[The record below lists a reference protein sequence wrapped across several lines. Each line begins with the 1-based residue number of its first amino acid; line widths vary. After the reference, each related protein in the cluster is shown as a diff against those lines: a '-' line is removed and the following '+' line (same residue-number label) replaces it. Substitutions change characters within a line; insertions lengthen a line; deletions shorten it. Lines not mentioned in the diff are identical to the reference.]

1 MKKQWPVWIL
11 LLLLTGSCFNV
22 REPETP
28 KPDTASEWVSP
39 SQPNILLDN
48 FSNAVRSLNV
58 SIYDRC
64 FTPEYRFAP
73 DPATQGASTI
83 IFQNWSVPE
92 ERDYFNSLKNKS
104 IANARNTLDLTK
116 VSDNFLRP
124 DSLEQIFD
132 YKLKVTPADTTLKA
146 DYSGRM
152 RLILIRR
159 NNEWKIT
166 RWEDSRK
173 NQACWSDLKKD
184 CTSR

>member
-1 MKKQWPVWIL
+1 MKKHWPFWTL
-11 LLLLTGSCFNV
+11 LVLLTSSCFNV

-28 KPDTASEWVSP
+28 KPETVSEWVSP
-39 SQPNILLDN
+39 TQPGILLDN

-64 FTPEYRFAP
+64 FTPEFRFVP

-83 IFQNWSVPE
+83 LFQDWSVAE

-104 IANARNTLDLTK
+104 AVNARNVLDLTK
-116 VSDNFLRP
+116 VSENFFRA

-132 YKLKVTPADTTLKA
+132 YKLKITPADTTLKA
-146 DYSGRM
+146 DYSGRL
-152 RLILIRR
+152 RFVLSRR
-159 NNEWKIT
+159 NNEWKIAK
-166 RWEDSRK
+166 WEDSRK
-173 NQACWSDLKKD
+173 NQPCWSDLKKD